1 MLGGTPE
8 IPQSKPPAWKQ
19 GHLQQG
25 IYNLEM
31 EETSWQQINVDLQL
45 YHK

>member
-1 MLGGTPE
+1 MLGRTPE
-8 IPQSKPPAWKQ
+8 ITQSKPPAWKQ

-31 EETSWQQINVDLQL
+31 EVTSWQQINVDLQL
-45 YHK
+45 YHT